1 MALALI
7 AGLGGLPPYLVKVLL
22 ARGEVPLVCELVQ
35 FLSEVTGDL
44 PRLGFRL
51 EGFGSFLAEL
61 QVRGITRLCLAGAMR
76 RPVVDPAFVDAATA
90 PFIPRLQGAMAKG
103 DEGLLREIIAIFEE
117 VGIAVIGAAEIAPE
131 LLPAPGV
138 RTGVLPE
145 GIEAGLAAA
154 TAALERMSR
163 DDPGRAV
170 VVRGARVVAQEDARG
185 TDAMLAGLS
194 VGGEDSGGGW
204 SLDPFDIADQMVG
217 GAADWLSGQD
227 SVPES
232 GGLLYLAPRP
242 GQDPRADMPVI
253 GPETARAV
261 VTARLDGVVIAAG
274 GVMLIH
280 PEEVRGIL
288 GAAGCFLW
296 VRPGGTV

>member
-7 AGLGGLPPYLVKVLL
+7 AGQGGVPPYLLKVLL
-22 ARGEVPLVCELVQ
+22 ARGEVPLVCEVVQ
-35 FLSEVTGDL
+35 FPSEVTGDL

-51 EGFGSFLAEL
+51 ERFGSFLTEL
-61 QVRGITRLCLAGAMR
+61 QARGITRLCMAGAMR
-76 RPVVDPAFVDAATA
+76 RPAVDPALIDAATT
-90 PFIPRLQGAMAKG
+90 PYIPRLQGALAKG
-103 DEGLLREIIAIFEE
+103 DDGLLREIIAIFEE

-145 GIEAGLAAA
+145 GIEADLAAA
-154 TAALERMSR
+154 VAAFDRMGR
-163 DDPGRAV
+163 DDLGRAV
-170 VVRGARVVAQEDARG
+170 VARGARVVAQEDARG
-185 TDAMLAGLS
+185 THAMLADLAK
-194 VGGEDSGGGW
+194 GGDDGSW
-204 SLDPFDIADQMVG
+204 SLDPFDIADQMIG

-232 GGLLYLAPRP
+232 GGLLYMAPRP
-242 GQDPRADMPVI
+242 GQDLCADMPVI

-261 VTARLDGVVIAAG
+261 VKARLDGVAIEAG

-280 PEEVRGIL
+280 PEDVRGIL

-296 VRPGGTV
+296 VRSGGTV

>member
-7 AGLGGLPPYLVKVLL
+7 AGQGGVPPYLVQRLL
-22 ARGEVPLVCELVQ
+22 ARGEVPLICEVTQ
-35 FLSEVTGDL
+35 FHSGVTGDL

-61 QVRGITRLCLAGAMR
+61 QARGITRLCMAGAM
-76 RPVVDPAFVDAATA
+76 PQPAVDPALIEAATM
-90 PFIPRLQGAMAKG
+90 PYIPRLQGALAKG
-103 DEGLLREIIAIFEE
+103 DDGLLREIIAIFEE
-117 VGIAVIGAAEIAPE
+117 AGIAVIGAAEIAPE

-138 RTGVLPE
+138 RIGVLSE
-145 GIEAGLAAA
+145 GIEADLAAA
-154 TAALERMSR
+154 TAALDRMGR

-194 VGGEDSGGGW
+194 LGGEDSGGGW
-204 SLDPFDIADQMVG
+204 SLDPFDIADQMIG

-232 GGLLYLAPRP
+232 GGLLYMAPRP
-242 GQDPRADMPVI
+242 GQDLRADMPVI

-261 VTARLDGVVIAAG
+261 VTARLDGIVIEAG
-274 GVMLIH
+274 GVMLLH
-280 PEEVRGIL
+280 PEEVCGIL
-288 GAAGCFLW
+288 GAARCFLW
-296 VRPGGTV
+296 VRPG